1 MEAILVVITFYG
13 AIALVLLSAASM
25 IRRKHCPGA
34 LFGMASMASYVLFA
48 WQWYSAFLHDH
59 PGRTWFVLAYLDS
72 LKDSRAFRMNMV
84 FLGAGLVL
92 ALVNALGI
100 LWQWRQRKVSA
111 PAVTD

>member
-1 MEAILVVITFYG
+1 MGAILVMITFYG

-59 PGRTWFVLAYLDS
+59 PGRTWFELAYLDS
-72 LKDSRAFRMNMV
+72 LKNSGAFWMNMV
-84 FLGAGLVL
+84 FLGVGLVL
-92 ALVNALGI
+92 VLANALGI
-100 LWQWRQRKVSA
+100 LWQRRKLHPSA
-111 PAVTD
+111 PAAAD